1 VDIIFVMVNVVGS
14 NMTNTL
20 YEWVKDLFK
29 DGVEL
34 FSDEI
39 LITNDKGIS
48 LKRNTKLL
56 RELSLGIISS
66 NDSKEWYRICR
77 LNSPV
82 GTIIEDYN
90 ESEWSELY
98 DDITA
103 LVRNRLTKE
112 LLKERGSK
120 AAQTLLNILSK
131 RDKGHWGEEQK
142 STQVKATTDN
152 GINLEF
158 TVVS

>member
-1 VDIIFVMVNVVGS
+1 M
-14 NMTNTL
+14 TL
-20 YEWVKDLFK
+20 YELVKDLFK

-34 FSDEI
+34 FNDEVF
-39 LITNDKGIS
+39 ITNDKGITI
-48 LKRNTKLL
+48 KRNTKLL

-90 ESEWSELY
+90 EFEWSELY

-131 RDKGHWGEEQK
+131 RDKVHWGEDTKQLKVEQK
-142 STQVKATTDN
+142 EDKSLNITFDIV
-152 GINLEF
+152 
-158 TVVS
+158 

>member
-1 VDIIFVMVNVVGS
+1 
-14 NMTNTL
+14 MTL
-20 YEWVKDLFK
+20 LEWVKDLFK
-29 DGVEL
+29 SGVEL
-34 FSDEI
+34 FNDEI
-39 LITNDKGIS
+39 IFTNDNGIIV
-48 LKRNTKLL
+48 KRNTKLL

-77 LNSPV
+77 LNCPV

-90 ESEWSELY
+90 ELEWSELY

>member
-1 VDIIFVMVNVVGS
+1 M
-14 NMTNTL
+14 TL

-34 FSDEI
+34 FNDEVF
-39 LITNDKGIS
+39 ITNDKGITI
-48 LKRNTKLL
+48 KRNTKLL

-131 RDKGHWGEEQK
+131 RDKVHWGEDTKQLKVEQK
-142 STQVKATTDN
+142 EDKSLNITFDIV
-152 GINLEF
+152 
-158 TVVS
+158 

>member
-1 VDIIFVMVNVVGS
+1 M
-14 NMTNTL
+14 TL

-34 FSDEI
+34 FNDEI
-39 LITNDKGIS
+39 FITNDKGITI
-48 LKRNTKLL
+48 KRNTKIL

-77 LNSPV
+77 LNSPI

-90 ESEWSELY
+90 ELEWTNLY

-131 RDKGHWGEEQK
+131 RDKGHWGEDTKQ
-142 STQVKATTDN
+142 TQVKATTN
-152 GINLEF
+152 EGISLEF
-158 TVVS
+158 TVVGE

>member
-1 VDIIFVMVNVVGS
+1 M
-14 NMTNTL
+14 TL

-34 FSDEI
+34 FSDEVF
-39 LITNDKGIS
+39 ITNDKGIT

-77 LNSPV
+77 LNCPV

-90 ESEWSELY
+90 EFDWTNLY

-112 LLKERGSK
+112 LIKERSSK
-120 AAQTLLNILSK
+120 AAQTWLNILSR
-131 RDKGHWGEEQK
+131 RDKEHWEDNTKNKQ
-142 STQVKATTDN
+142 TTIKASNDN
-152 GINLEF
+152 GIKLEF
-158 TVVS
+158 VVA

>member
-1 VDIIFVMVNVVGS
+1 M
-14 NMTNTL
+14 TL

-39 LITNDKGIS
+39 FITNDKGITI
-48 LKRNTKLL
+48 KRNTKML

-131 RDKGHWGEEQK
+131 RDKVHWGEDTKQLKVEQK
-142 STQVKATTDN
+142 EDKSLNITFDIV
-152 GINLEF
+152 
-158 TVVS
+158 

>member
-1 VDIIFVMVNVVGS
+1 M
-14 NMTNTL
+14 TL

-39 LITNDKGIS
+39 FITNDKGITI
-48 LKRNTKLL
+48 KRNTKML

-131 RDKGHWGEEQK
+131 RDKVHWGEEQK
-142 STQVKATTDN
+142 QLKVEQKEDKSLNITFDIV
-152 GINLEF
+152 
-158 TVVS
+158 

>member
-1 VDIIFVMVNVVGS
+1 M
-14 NMTNTL
+14 TL
-20 YEWVKDLFK
+20 YEWAKDLFK

-34 FSDEI
+34 FSDEVF
-39 LITNDKGIS
+39 ITNDKGIT
-48 LKRNTKLL
+48 LKRNTKIL

-77 LNSPV
+77 LNSPI

-90 ESEWSELY
+90 ESEWTNLY

-112 LLKERGSK
+112 LLNERGSK

-131 RDKGHWGEEQK
+131 RDKVHWGEDTKQT
-142 STQVKATTDN
+142 SIKAESN

-158 TVVS
+158 VIKE

>member
-1 VDIIFVMVNVVGS
+1 M
-14 NMTNTL
+14 TL
-20 YEWVKDLFK
+20 YKWVKDLFK

-39 LITNDKGIS
+39 FITNDKGVTI
-48 LKRNTKLL
+48 KRNTKLL

>member
-1 VDIIFVMVNVVGS
+1 M
-14 NMTNTL
+14 TL

-34 FSDEI
+34 FNDEVF
-39 LITNDKGIS
+39 ITNDKGITI
-48 LKRNTKLL
+48 KRNTKLL

-90 ESEWSELY
+90 EFEWSELY

-131 RDKGHWGEEQK
+131 RDKVHWGEEQK
-142 STQVKATTDN
+142 QLKVEQKEDKSLNITFDIV
-152 GINLEF
+152 
-158 TVVS
+158 

>member
-1 VDIIFVMVNVVGS
+1 
-14 NMTNTL
+14 MTNTL

>member
-1 VDIIFVMVNVVGS
+1 M
-14 NMTNTL
+14 TL

-34 FSDEI
+34 FNDEVF
-39 LITNDKGIS
+39 ITNDKGITI
-48 LKRNTKLL
+48 KRNTKLL

-90 ESEWSELY
+90 EFEWSELY

-131 RDKGHWGEEQK
+131 RDKVHWGEDTKQLKVEQK
-142 STQVKATTDN
+142 EDKSLNITFDIV
-152 GINLEF
+152 
-158 TVVS
+158 

>member
-1 VDIIFVMVNVVGS
+1 
-14 NMTNTL
+14 MTNTL

-39 LITNDKGIS
+39 FITNDKGVTI
-48 LKRNTKLL
+48 KRNTKLL

>member
-1 VDIIFVMVNVVGS
+1 M
-14 NMTNTL
+14 TL
-20 YEWVKDLFK
+20 YEWAKDLFK

-34 FSDEI
+34 FRDEV
-39 LITNDKGIS
+39 LITNDKGIT

-66 NDSKEWYRICR
+66 NDSNEWYRICR

-82 GTIIEDYN
+82 GTIIDDYN
-90 ESEWSELY
+90 ESEWTNLY

-112 LLKERGSK
+112 LLNERGSK

-131 RDKGHWGEEQK
+131 RDKVHWGEDSKQ
-142 STQVKATTDN
+142 TQVKVEQKEDKSLNITFD
-152 GINLEF
+152 I
-158 TVVS
+158 VQ

>member
-1 VDIIFVMVNVVGS
+1 M
-14 NMTNTL
+14 TL

-34 FSDEI
+34 YNDEI
-39 LITNDKGIS
+39 IITNDKGVS

-77 LNSPV
+77 LNCPV

-90 ESEWSELY
+90 EFDWTNLY

-112 LLKERGSK
+112 LIKERGSK
-120 AAQTLLNILSK
+120 AAQTWLNILSR
-131 RDKGHWGEEQK
+131 RDKEHWEDNSKNK
-142 STQVKATTDN
+142 STTIKASNDN
-152 GINLEF
+152 GIKLEF
-158 TVVS
+158 VVA

>member
-1 VDIIFVMVNVVGS
+1 M
-14 NMTNTL
+14 TL

-39 LITNDKGIS
+39 FITNDKGVTI
-48 LKRNTKLL
+48 KRNTKLL

-77 LNSPV
+77 LNCPI

-90 ESEWSELY
+90 EFEWTNLY

-131 RDKGHWGEEQK
+131 RDKGHWGEEPKQLKVEQK
-142 STQVKATTDN
+142 EDKSLNITFD
-152 GINLEF
+152 IM
-158 TVVS
+158 S

>member
-1 VDIIFVMVNVVGS
+1 
-14 NMTNTL
+14 MTNTL

-39 LITNDKGIS
+39 LITNDKGITI
-48 LKRNTKLL
+48 KRNTKLL

-90 ESEWSELY
+90 EYEWSELY
-98 DDITA
+98 DDMTA

-158 TVVS
+158 TVIG

>member
-1 VDIIFVMVNVVGS
+1 M
-14 NMTNTL
+14 TL

-39 LITNDKGIS
+39 FITNDKGITI
-48 LKRNTKLL
+48 KRNTKML

-90 ESEWSELY
+90 EFEWSELY

-131 RDKGHWGEEQK
+131 RDKVHWGEDTKQT
-142 STQVKATTDN
+142 SIKAESN

-158 TVVS
+158 VIKE

>member
-1 VDIIFVMVNVVGS
+1 M
-14 NMTNTL
+14 TL

-39 LITNDKGIS
+39 FITNDKGVTI
-48 LKRNTKLL
+48 KRNTKLL

-77 LNSPV
+77 LNCPA

-90 ESEWSELY
+90 EFEWNNLY
-98 DDITA
+98 DDIIA

-131 RDKGHWGEEQK
+131 RDKVHWGEDTKQT
-142 STQVKATTDN
+142 SIKAESN

-158 TVVS
+158 VIKE

>member
-1 VDIIFVMVNVVGS
+1 M
-14 NMTNTL
+14 TL

-34 FSDEI
+34 FNDEL
-39 LITNDKGIS
+39 LITNDKGITI
-48 LKRNTKLL
+48 KRNTKLL

-77 LNSPV
+77 LNCPI

-90 ESEWSELY
+90 EFEWTNLY

-131 RDKGHWGEEQK
+131 RDKGHWGEDTKQT
-142 STQVKATTDN
+142 SIKAESKD
-152 GINLEF
+152 INLEF
-158 TVVS
+158 VIKE

>member
-1 VDIIFVMVNVVGS
+1 
-14 NMTNTL
+14 MTL
-20 YEWVKDLFK
+20 FEWVKDLFK

-34 FSDEI
+34 FNDEI
-39 LITNDKGIS
+39 IITNDKGIT

-82 GTIIEDYN
+82 GTIIEEYN
-90 ESEWSELY
+90 EIEWSNLY

-103 LVRNRLTKE
+103 LVRNSLTKE

-120 AAQTLLNILSK
+120 SAQTLLNILSK
-131 RDKGHWGEEQK
+131 RDKVHWGEEQK
-142 STQVKATTDN
+142 QTSVKATTSQ

-158 TVVS
+158 SIV

>member
-1 VDIIFVMVNVVGS
+1 MN
-14 NMTNTL
+14 L

-29 DGVEL
+29 SGVEL
-34 FSDEI
+34 FNDEI
-39 LITNDKGIS
+39 IFTNDKGITV
-48 LKRNTKLL
+48 KRNTKLL

-77 LNSPV
+77 LNCPV

-90 ESEWSELY
+90 ELEWNELY

-112 LLKERGSK
+112 LLKERATKG
-120 AAQTLLNILSK
+120 AQTLLNILSK
-131 RDKGHWGEEQK
+131 RDKGHWGDDSKQ
-142 STQVKATTDN
+142 TQVKATSN
-152 GINLEF
+152 EGISLEF
-158 TVVS
+158 TVVN

>member
-1 VDIIFVMVNVVGS
+1 M
-14 NMTNTL
+14 TL

-34 FSDEI
+34 FSDEL
-39 LITNDKGIS
+39 LITNDKGITI
-48 LKRNTKLL
+48 KRNTKLL

-98 DDITA
+98 DDITS
-103 LVRNRLTKE
+103 LPYKDFMNKLKNCLKKE
-112 LLKERGSK
+112 VLKLLRPY
-120 AAQTLLNILSK
+120 
-131 RDKGHWGEEQK
+131 
-142 STQVKATTDN
+142 
-152 GINLEF
+152 
-158 TVVS
+158 

>member
-1 VDIIFVMVNVVGS
+1 M
-14 NMTNTL
+14 TL

-34 FSDEI
+34 FSDEL
-39 LITNDKGIS
+39 LITNDKGITI
-48 LKRNTKLL
+48 KRNTKLL

-90 ESEWSELY
+90 EYEWSELY

-142 STQVKATTDN
+142 QTQVKATTN
-152 GINLEF
+152 EGISLEF
-158 TVVS
+158 TVVGE

>member
-1 VDIIFVMVNVVGS
+1 M
-14 NMTNTL
+14 TL

-39 LITNDKGIS
+39 FITNDKGITI
-48 LKRNTKLL
+48 KRNTKML

-131 RDKGHWGEEQK
+131 RDKVHWGEDTKQ
-142 STQVKATTDN
+142 TLVKAESN

-158 TVVS
+158 VIKE

>member
-1 VDIIFVMVNVVGS
+1 M
-14 NMTNTL
+14 TL

-39 LITNDKGIS
+39 FITNDKGITI
-48 LKRNTKLL
+48 KRNTKLL

-131 RDKGHWGEEQK
+131 RDKVHWGEDTKQLKVEQK
-142 STQVKATTDN
+142 EDKSLNITFDIV
-152 GINLEF
+152 
-158 TVVS
+158 

>member
-1 VDIIFVMVNVVGS
+1 M
-14 NMTNTL
+14 TL

-39 LITNDKGIS
+39 FITNDKGITI
-48 LKRNTKLL
+48 KRNTKML

-131 RDKGHWGEEQK
+131 RDKVHWGEDTKQT
-142 STQVKATTDN
+142 SIKAESN

-158 TVVS
+158 VIKE

>member
-1 VDIIFVMVNVVGS
+1 M
-14 NMTNTL
+14 TL

-34 FSDEI
+34 FSDEV
-39 LITNDKGIS
+39 LITNDKGIT

-77 LNSPV
+77 LNCPI
-82 GTIIEDYN
+82 GTIIEDYK
-90 ESEWSELY
+90 EFEWSELF

-152 GINLEF
+152 GVNLEF

>member
-1 VDIIFVMVNVVGS
+1 M
-14 NMTNTL
+14 TL

-39 LITNDKGIS
+39 FITNDKGITI
-48 LKRNTKLL
+48 KRNTKML

-120 AAQTLLNILSK
+120 AAQALLNILSK
-131 RDKGHWGEEQK
+131 RDKVHWGEDTKQT
-142 STQVKATTDN
+142 SIKAESN

-158 TVVS
+158 VIKE

>member
-1 VDIIFVMVNVVGS
+1 MVNVVGS